1 MSEWLGTGLQN
12 RLHQFE
18 SGWHLKMKK
27 ISFSCNSAE
36 VIFFFFAITFANYNK
51 LVYLCDIVDSV
62 NLRIM
67 KKLGQAE
74 NPVHMLN

>member
-1 MSEWLGTGLQN
+1 MLENLRESKVLSNFALAKPREAVLKKGAMSEWLGTGLQN

-36 VIFFFFAITFANYNK
+36 VIFFFFCHNVCE
-51 LVYLCDIVDSV
+51 L
-62 NLRIM
+62 
-67 KKLGQAE
+67 
-74 NPVHMLN
+74 